1 MNNSK
6 RNSII
11 ILAKNIN
18 LDKEYINILSYS
30 ENEMVTLCESND
42 HLVAKQT
49 NYSFLKPNENVINVG
64 ISYAT
69 CLQANYIAM
78 QNPSYSNKWFF
89 AFIDRV
95 EYNSEASTNIYYT
108 IDEMS
113 TWWSYWTRKQCFVI
127 REHVDNDTVGL
138 HTIPEGL
145 ETGEYIINS
154 KDFEVFDDLCFLM
167 NTSERL
173 TGTGDEHI
181 VTSVNGIWMA
191 GNMYCFDN
199 IVSLANALRGVTKM
213 DIIKAVWIVPKFLL
227 NTNNYNTIWDGQVSP
242 IHYTKNVSKQ
252 TTLNGY
258 TPKNNKLLCYPY
270 NYLLATNNNGSSS
283 ILHYEKFNSSNCEF
297 TIGGCATIGCS
308 IISIPQNYKGNTSNE
323 TEMLIAGKFPT
334 CNWSEDPYTNWLTMN
349 GVNIAGVQLNAEQ
362 AGYAYAGLTTA
373 IGVAS
378 VLAGNAYGVSNV
390 FSGISSALGTM
401 QESYRH
407 SLVPDTFKGNINGG
421 DYLCASGRNGF
432 YFYKMSITEEYA
444 RSIDNFFQVYGYK
457 VNSLKTPNFSSRRYW
472 NFVQIG
478 GGEIIGT
485 SNSNISV
492 PESSMS
498 TINSIFRKGTT
509 IWHDHNNIGNYSL
522 DNTIV

>member
-64 ISYAT
+64 IPYAT

-89 AFIDRV
+89 AFIDKV

-145 ETGEYIINS
+145 ETGEYIING
-154 KDFEVFDDLCFLM
+154 KDTEVFDDVCFLM
-167 NTSERL
+167 NVSEA
-173 TGTGDEHI
+173 TNGDKLLA
-181 VTSVNGIWMA
+181 TNVNGIWMA
-191 GNMYCFDN
+191 GGFYVFDN
-199 IVSLANALRGVTKM
+199 ISSMVSVIGAYAKEDV
-213 DIIKAVWIVPKFLL
+213 IKGIWIVPKYLL
-227 NTNNYNTIWDGQVSP
+227 NTNNYNTRWNGQTTP
-242 IHYTKNVSKQ
+242 IHFTKTINKQ

-283 ILHYEKFNSSNCEF
+283 ILHYEKFNSSNCQF
-297 TIGGCATIGCS
+297 SIGGCATIGCS
-308 IISIPQNYKGNTSNE
+308 IISIPQNYKGNTPNE

-349 GVNIAGVQLNAEQ
+349 GVNVGGVQLNAEQ

-407 SLVPDTFKGNINGG
+407 SLVPDTFKGNINAG

-444 RSIDNFFQVYGYK
+444 RSIDNFFSIYGYK
-457 VNSLKTPNFSSRRYW
+457 VNSLKSPNFSSRRYW

-498 TINSIFRKGTT
+498 IINGIFRKGTT
-509 IWHDHNNIGNYSL
+509 IWHDHANIGNYSL